1 MKMRPAMDPRF
12 RWMRGVN
19 KAPADANDTPRGG
32 GRKTKAADAAGAAV
46 SHLART
52 LREPRRSGRV
62 LHERRAIRWSETPR
76 AVPPY
81 GTPVTADAH
90 ESQPERE
97 SQNMSE
103 KNTFET
109 ILKWIV
115 VVILAFAALKIL
127 LTVMGIAFFL
137 GGVLL
142 FRVLPIVL
150 VVWLIVKA
158 IEWLRSDRGSSATST
173 LDV

>member
-1 MKMRPAMDPRF
+1 MGIIPIHPPRSGG
-12 RWMRGVN
+12 RRG
-19 KAPADANDTPRGG
+19 DAAVPRGA
-32 GRKTKAADAAGAAV
+32 GRERSFAAGV
-46 SHLART
+46 
-52 LREPRRSGRV
+52 
-62 LHERRAIRWSETPR
+62 ETPR

-90 ESQPERE
+90 ESTDVTGAA
-97 SQNMSE
+97 NMTE
-103 KNTFET
+103 KNTFES

-127 LTVMGIAFFL
+127 LGVLGIAFFL
-137 GGVLL
+137 GSVLL

-158 IEWLRSDRGSSATST
+158 VEWLRSDRGTTPPTST

>member
-1 MKMRPAMDPRF
+1 
-12 RWMRGVN
+12 
-19 KAPADANDTPRGG
+19 
-32 GRKTKAADAAGAAV
+32 
-46 SHLART
+46 
-52 LREPRRSGRV
+52 
-62 LHERRAIRWSETPR
+62 
-76 AVPPY
+76 
-81 GTPVTADAH
+81 
-90 ESQPERE
+90 
-97 SQNMSE
+97 MSE

-150 VVWLIVKA
+150 VVWLVFKA
-158 IEWLRSDRGSSATST
+158 IEWLRGNGRGSAPTST